1 MRKQHGHDGVGTG
14 SMRRG
19 QRARTPFP
27 RGIGGSLR
35 SNGVALVS
43 LNSTQRRSCK
53 GSVGCGKVSGGM
65 RRHGLQL

>member
-1 MRKQHGHDGVGTG
+1 MRTQHGHDGVGTG

-19 QRARTPFP
+19 QLGAPFP
-27 RGIGGSLR
+27 RGVGGSLR

-65 RRHGLQL
+65 RRHGLRL